1 MSKSSVK
8 HCRFLL
14 QKLPKLFDF
23 WKTTLAKTLLFLS
36 QIDMCPFCH
45 FWSKKPIKNVGLQTT
60 FQHVIILWFCD
71 PPFGSRTLLFLSQI
85 DFAKSGNFPFFA
97 KSIWH
102 YKTKGMGITFS
113 DQKSP
118 KGTMSKSS
126 VKHCRFCMT
135 FRTKSDKTATCRFGV
150 ENVTFWT
157 TSASSA
163 SAPAIGSKEATEP
176 IKNDSAYNLFQ
187 HVPPCRKVV

>member
-23 WKTTLAKTLLFLS
+23 GKNTLAKPLLFLS

-60 FQHVIILWFCD
+60 FQHVIILWFLICNLVHQ
-71 PPFGSRTLLFLSQI
+71 PLLFLSQI

-118 KGTMSKSS
+118 KGTMLKSS
-126 VKHCRFCMT
+126 VKHCRFCII
-135 FRTKSDKTATCRFGV
+135 FWTKSYKSGYFA
-150 ENVTFWT
+150 
-157 TSASSA
+157 
-163 SAPAIGSKEATEP
+163 
-176 IKNDSAYNLFQ
+176 KNAY
-187 HVPPCRKVV
+187 V